1 MSVRRG
7 RSRAAHRGAL
17 RAKVVGQAGEP
28 TIYGPTLPVG
38 ASMAT
43 RVQKVRDDSGPRAV
57 TDPGPG
63 VGAASVHG
71 DHWDADPYY
80 YFNNATNYQAM
91 VRAHAANK
99 TFIALGSQTYNRT
112 SNILTDAFGPF
123 TDCAK
128 NPTIV
133 FLPGALIRGHTS
145 YGPTNTRVA
154 TGGEQNAVRFTGAK
168 AFTGTIR
175 GGIWEFFNIGP
186 QVGTDGLLEDA
197 EVRWCWSVG
206 VTVSGDRPK
215 VRYCWLHHNGVNG
228 ITGNANGETCLKT
241 HTGFTDAE
249 LAADPFNESLWTHDK
264 ISGHQHAH
272 ISHIYS
278 DSEIIN
284 GVVTTVIDSP
294 IGVWGYDAEL
304 SYCEVSEN
312 NQRGLLLATDPGFNS
327 YLNESTMKF
336 VFRANDWVHHNWFHN
351 NAGWGIWWDVYNR
364 GDPSLGRGYT
374 LVEENVVEDQWLD
387 PAPAGLAGSGGT
399 GIYLEIGW
407 GPVVVRHNYCAN
419 NWGGQITTR
428 SQNAPTQWV
437 NIGLG
442 NAKGTGVAAA
452 ATRLSGLVEIHNN
465 YMWSWTQGTG
475 FGNAYG
481 CFKIGDEAQDFYSH
495 DNFVSSAR
503 KNTPRPFHFASGD
516 QTSYGRNPG
525 GDPFFWIAPERNI
538 RFERNHWQIVNQPT
552 VLKPFQWGR
561 EDGANDPSG
570 NLGQK
575 TWDEWQALGFDVEGT
590 FEYVTI

>member
-1 MSVRRG
+1 
-7 RSRAAHRGAL
+7 
-17 RAKVVGQAGEP
+17 
-28 TIYGPTLPVG
+28 
-38 ASMAT
+38 
-43 RVQKVRDDSGPRAV
+43 
-57 TDPGPG
+57 
-63 VGAASVHG
+63 
-71 DHWDADPYY
+71 
-80 YFNNATNYQAM
+80 M

-99 TFIALGSQTYNRT
+99 TFIALGNQTYNRT
-112 SNILTDAFGPF
+112 SNILTDPFGPF

-133 FLPGALIRGHTS
+133 FLPGAIIRGSTVYGGSTS
-145 YGPTNTRVA
+145 RVA
-154 TGGEQNAVRFTGAK
+154 TGGEQNAVRYTGTK

-175 GGIWEFFNIGP
+175 GGIWEFFFLGP

-197 EVRWCWSVG
+197 EVRWCWSTG

-215 VRYCWLHHNGVNG
+215 VRYCWIHHNGING

-241 HTGFTDAE
+241 HTGFADAD
-249 LAADPFNESLWTHDK
+249 LTADPFNDSLWTHDK
-264 ISGHQHAH
+264 ISGHLHSH

-284 GVVTTVIDSP
+284 GVVTTVIDSLV
-294 IGVWGYDAEL
+294 GVWGYDAEL
-304 SYCEVSEN
+304 SYTDVSFN
-312 NQRGLLLATDPGFNS
+312 NQRGLLPTTDPN
-327 YLNESTMKF
+327 YNPYNNESTMKF
-336 VFRANDWVHHNWFHN
+336 VFRANDWVHHNWFHDN
-351 NAGWGIWWDVYNR
+351 YGWGIWWDVYNR
-364 GDPSLGRGYT
+364 GHAGHGRGYT
-374 LVEENVVEDQWLD
+374 LIEENVAEYQWIND
-387 PAPAGLAGSGGT
+387 PSQGFGGSG
-399 GIYLEIGW
+399 IFLEIGW
-407 GPVVVRHNYCAN
+407 GPVVVRYNYCAY
-419 NWGGQITTR
+419 NWNAQINTR

-437 NIGLG
+437 SIGTG
-442 NAKGTGVAAA
+442 NAKSTGAAAA

-465 YMWSWTQGTG
+465 YMWAWTQGSG
-475 FGNAYG
+475 RGNSYS
-481 CFKIGDEAQDFYSH
+481 CFKIGDEAQDFYIH
-495 DNFVSSAR
+495 DNFASSAR
-503 KNTPRPFHFASGD
+503 ANTPRPFFFANGD